1 MRSAVH
7 GRWLHFVTNGWG
19 ISGASDRH
27 TEIEFRPVLNFEW
40 AALSIPDRVLVVDDD
55 VEIRSLLEE
64 YLTRHDYRVTAVGDG
79 PSMERAME
87 EARFDLVV
95 LDLMLPGEDGI
106 SLCRRLRSR
115 SGIPVIMLTARGG
128 ESDRITGLETGAD
141 DYLPKPFNPHE
152 LLARIK
158 SVLRRARSLP
168 ENLQAEDIREFR
180 FGGWSLKTATRQLQS
195 SDGLVVP
202 LSGAEYRLLRIFL
215 HSAGTV
221 LTRDQLTEML
231 HGRENVLPFDR
242 SLDVQVSRLRQRLR
256 DDGHGPGIIRA
267 VRGKGYVFAIPV
279 EAQQ

>member
-1 MRSAVH
+1 M
-7 GRWLHFVTNGWG
+7 T
-19 ISGASDRH
+19 
-27 TEIEFRPVLNFEW
+27 
-40 AALSIPDRVLVVDDD
+40 LSIPDHILVVDDD
-55 VEIRSLLEE
+55 KEIRSLLDE
-64 YLTRHDYRVTAVGDG
+64 YLSRHGYRVTAVEDG
-79 PSMERAME
+79 PSMERAM
-87 EARFDLVV
+87 ADTRFDLVV

-128 ESDRITGLETGAD
+128 ESDRINGLETGAD

-180 FGGWSLKTATRQLQS
+180 FGGWSLKTAARQLQTS
-195 SDGLVVP
+195 EGLVVP

-215 HSAGTV
+215 HSAGKV
-221 LTRDQLTEML
+221 LSRDQLTEML
-231 HGRENVLPFDR
+231 RGRENNLPFDR

-256 DDGHGPGIIRA
+256 DDGREPGIIRA

-279 EAQQ
+279 EAGR